1 METAEARYS
10 YPPELTQGFKDVSAE
25 VKELGQSINKR
36 ISNLKEEIVK
46 EVCSELHGKVM
57 RTWRDGTDKF
67 YNDAKSIISNY
78 SRSPS
83 VASDIDL
90 RSRSGSFDIPK
101 KSTTD
106 NAKKNG
112 VFTAE
117 KPKNHFKPPQGSYLN
132 TPNDFDSVSSDSA
145 GT

>member
-1 METAEARYS
+1 
-10 YPPELTQGFKDVSAE
+10 
-25 VKELGQSINKR
+25 
-36 ISNLKEEIVK
+36 LK
-46 EVCSELHGKVM
+46 
-57 RTWRDGTDKF
+57 TWREGTDRF

-83 VASDIDL
+83 VNSDIEL

-106 NAKKNG
+106 NGKKNG

-117 KPKNHFKPPQGSYLN
+117 KPKNLFKPPQGGSFLN